1 VSEEVL
7 EAEMSSIPNDESSS
21 LPADT
26 VALPDARMVR
36 FSPTETSTPVRG
48 GPVSSKSRDTPYPR
62 PSSHGQFAGSD
73 DSNSSLSPSVESPG
87 SRSQDPNPSHSSQ
100 TWLGEEIARATEG
113 PGARRIGTISTI
125 ESRRVECEGGR
136 LADGLIP

>member
-87 SRSQDPNPSHSSQ
+87 STSPVPDPVLRIPTPPTLPKPGWEKRLRERQKAQEREELAQSQQS
-100 TWLGEEIARATEG
+100 
-113 PGARRIGTISTI
+113 
-125 ESRRVECEGGR
+125 RVEE
-136 LADGLIP
+136 